1 MASLVRR
8 RDWPR
13 FDWPDWFG
21 QTMPEPFFRFGEM
34 PDVEGVLD
42 REAMKLEE
50 FEEDGTLVVR
60 AEMPGIDPDKDVEIT
75 MSDNVLRISAERK
88 EETKTEEKGRYR
100 SEFHYGRF
108 VRQVPLPAGATMDDV
123 KATYKDGIL
132 EVRVPVRSEKA
143 EATKVP
149 VTRE

>member
-13 FDWPDWFG
+13 FEWPDWFAQG
-21 QTMPEPFFRFGEM
+21 LPEPFFRLAEM
-34 PDVEGVLD
+34 PEIEGALD

-75 MSDNVLRISAERK
+75 MVDNVLRISAERK

-108 VRQVPLPAGATMDDV
+108 VRQVPLPAGATMEDV

-132 EVRVPVRSEKA
+132 EVRVPIRSEKA

-149 VTRE
+149 VARA